1 MAPFPRPFTSTT
13 SSAPARSAS
22 STTIWIA
29 GTSTMGSISLGIAF
43 VAGKNRVPSP
53 AAGMTTFRNGR
64 SIDTSTG
71 RRNLA
76 PTAPVRTVRAQPK
89 YSFPQDAGYRAGP
102 TQPLWRPRRGQAVF
116 ATGRRRRNRL
126 RAGMRG
132 LFVAL
137 LVVGSAARAQN
148 SVKDAGAPWPVWVD
162 LPRATAMGGAHAAI
176 ATGNDA
182 LTVNPAGISQQ
193 RRYHIEVD
201 GLYDPHFPAQALII
215 SVADT
220 TSTPVGTGF
229 LFSRWGSGQ
238 AEGRGEGWYG
248 GFAYSYAVGGR
259 YLLGGETKYYRF
271 TTPDGLVRQFAQ
283 DFGILVRSGSF
294 GYAAVVQNV

>member
-1 MAPFPRPFTSTT
+1 
-13 SSAPARSAS
+13 
-22 STTIWIA
+22 
-29 GTSTMGSISLGIAF
+29 
-43 VAGKNRVPSP
+43 
-53 AAGMTTFRNGR
+53 
-64 SIDTSTG
+64 
-71 RRNLA
+71 
-76 PTAPVRTVRAQPK
+76 
-89 YSFPQDAGYRAGP
+89 
-102 TQPLWRPRRGQAVF
+102 
-116 ATGRRRRNRL
+116 
-126 RAGMRG
+126 MRG

-148 SVKDAGAPWPVWVD
+148 SVKDPGAPWPVWVD

-294 GYAAVVQNV
+294 GYAAVVQNVSTSAVPGFPLTTTGAIAWGTDATWHLAIDYKADLSDTQNVKHRGSGGLEFLVGESIALRGGVTWDATHDLWWVSGGVGLLTDKAGVQFVLRRRVNGPGFDQFFEGGFTLYLE